1 MFHHLVIFMFYISK
15 PIVDNVCDLTK
26 SDEVGFGW
34 SEVQPSETVKS
45 LLYSPD
51 DGGIEF

>member
-1 MFHHLVIFMFYISK
+1 MALS
-15 PIVDNVCDLTK
+15 VCDLTK

-51 DGGIEF
+51 DRRD